1 MRFSTFRRL
10 PLGVMS
16 LIACACIGLA
26 VFVQNAFDH
35 RSGVVLIVSVEAIT
49 LLQTFAS
56 AHHQFLFRK
65 SQAVAL
71 DFAAVVLLLP
81 FSMILSLFILDVELA
96 SKNEV
101 LLRALLALQI
111 LIIANT
117 AMIAGYALC
126 LGFIAIMTAC
136 FFDPGV
142 WQRDIDS
149 TPSPFPMRY
158 VLYRLSLFLFP
169 CLSSG
174 ESIAQPTSESDSTH
188 SPEICLPGCNC
199 GPKPSMMMQATSNE
213 IEHSASIAPS
223 VQDQNSGKST
233 MSLSRSLVR
242 LPDEVERR
250 TSIAIHFEV

>member
-1 MRFSTFRRL
+1 
-10 PLGVMS
+10 MS
-16 LIACACIGLA
+16 LIACACIGLS

-81 FSMILSLFILDVELA
+81 FSMILSLFILDVELG

-117 AMIAGYALC
+117 AIIAGYALC

-142 WQRDIDS
+142 WQQDIDS

-158 VLYRLSLFLFP
+158 VLCRLSLFLFP
-169 CLSSG
+169 CFSSG
-174 ESIAQPTSESDSTH
+174 ESIAQPTSEGH

-199 GPKPSMMMQATSNE
+199 RPKPSMMQTTSNN
-213 IEHSASIAPS
+213 IEHSSSIVPS
-223 VQDQNSGKST
+223 SQDQNLGKST

>member
-1 MRFSTFRRL
+1 MRFATFRRL
-10 PLGVMS
+10 FLGVMS
-16 LIACACIGLA
+16 LIACACIGLS
-26 VFVQNAFDH
+26 VFLQAAFDH
-35 RSGVVLIVSVEAIT
+35 RSGVILIISIEAIT

-56 AHHQFLFRK
+56 AHHQILFRK
-65 SQAVAL
+65 SQVVAL
-71 DFAAVVLLLP
+71 DFATVVLLLP
-81 FSMILSLFILDVELA
+81 FSMILSLFILDVELGT
-96 SKNEV
+96 KNEV
-101 LLRALLALQI
+101 LLRALLTLQI
-111 LIIANT
+111 LIITNS

-126 LGFIAIMTAC
+126 LGFVALMTAC

-149 TPSPFPMRY
+149 TPSPFPMCY
-158 VLYRLSLFLFP
+158 VLYQLSVFLFP

-174 ESIAQPTSESDSTH
+174 ESVAQPTSEVASSH

-199 GPKPSMMMQATSNE
+199 GPKPPMMMQTTSNE
-213 IEHSASIAPS
+213 IERSANIAPS
-223 VQDQNSGKST
+223 NQDQNSGKCT

>member
-1 MRFSTFRRL
+1 MRFATFRRL
-10 PLGVMS
+10 LLGVMS
-16 LIACACIGLA
+16 LIACACISLS
-26 VFVQNAFDH
+26 VFLQTAFDH
-35 RSGVVLIVSVEAIT
+35 RSGVILIISVEAIT

-56 AHHQFLFRK
+56 AHHQVLFRK
-65 SQAVAL
+65 SQVVAL
-71 DFAAVVLLLP
+71 DFATVVLLLP
-81 FSMILSLFILDVELA
+81 FSMILSLFILDVELG

-111 LIIANT
+111 LIITNS

-126 LGFIAIMTAC
+126 LGFVAVMTAC

-149 TPSPFPMRY
+149 TPSPFPMCY

-169 CLSSG
+169 CFSSG
-174 ESIAQPTSESDSTH
+174 ESVAQPTSEVDSGH

-199 GPKPSMMMQATSNE
+199 GPKPSRMVQTTSNE
-213 IEHSASIAPS
+213 SECSANIAPS
-223 VQDQNSGKST
+223 IRDQNSGKCT

>member
-1 MRFSTFRRL
+1 MRFAIFRQL
-10 PLGVMS
+10 LLVIMS
-16 LIACACIGLA
+16 LIAGACIGLS
-26 VFVQNAFDH
+26 VFVQTAFDH
-35 RSGVVLIVSVEAIT
+35 RSGVVLMVSVEAIT

-56 AHHQFLFRK
+56 ANHKFLFRK

-81 FSMILSLFILDVELA
+81 FSAILSLFILDIELE
-96 SKNEV
+96 SKNEA
-101 LLRALLALQI
+101 LLGAFLALQI

-117 AMIAGYALC
+117 SMIAGYALC
-126 LGFIAIMTAC
+126 LGFIALITAC

-149 TPSPFPMRY
+149 TPSPFPIRY
-158 VLYRLSLFLFP
+158 VLYRLFLFLFP

-174 ESIAQPTSESDSTH
+174 ESIIRSTSESDSDH
-188 SPEICLPGCNC
+188 SPELCLPGCNC
-199 GPKPSMMMQATSNE
+199 GSKSSMKQITSNE
-213 IEHSASIAPS
+213 IEHSENAVSS
-223 VQDQNSGKST
+223 SQDQNSGKST

-250 TSIAIHFEV
+250 TSIAISFEV